1 MKRPEDWT
9 IIKLLQ
15 RTASFFD
22 SQGIDSPRLDAELL
36 LAAALGMTRID
47 LYLRH
52 DQPLDPDELDRFR
65 DLVKR
70 RKDREPVAYILG
82 AKAFWTL
89 DLAVGP
95 DVLIPRPETECL
107 VESVLAFLKVRDDQ
121 ASGYFLDLGTGS
133 GAIALALAQS
143 CPAARGVAVD
153 RSLGALALADG
164 NRRRHHL
171 EDRVALLAG
180 SWLECFSPVKAR
192 FDAIVSNPPY
202 IPSAQIDDLQ
212 PEIARYE
219 PRPALDGGA
228 DGLDCIR
235 HLVARAPAFLVPGG
249 GLFLEIG
256 HDQYPAV
263 RQLASDRGVYAH
275 VACRQDY
282 SGQDRVACLIKQG
295 GP

>member
-1 MKRPEDWT
+1 MKRPDDWT
-9 IIKLLQ
+9 IINLLQ
-15 RTASFFD
+15 RTTSFFD
-22 SQGIDSPRLDAELL
+22 SQGIESPRLDAELL

-52 DQPLDPDELDRFR
+52 DQPLDSDELDRYR

-70 RKDREPVAYILG
+70 RKNREPVAYILG
-82 AKAFWTL
+82 EKAFWTL

-95 DVLIPRPETECL
+95 GALIPRPETECL
-107 VESVLAFLKVRDDQ
+107 VEAVLAFLKDRDAQ
-121 ASGYFLDLGTGS
+121 ASGRFLDLGTGS

-143 CPAARGVAVD
+143 CPAARGAAVD
-153 RSLGALALADG
+153 ASLGALALADA

-180 SWLECFSPVKAR
+180 NWLDSFSPVKAR
-192 FDAIVSNPPY
+192 FDVIVSNPPY
-202 IPSAQIDDLQ
+202 IPSAQIDLLQ

-219 PRPALDGGA
+219 PRAALDGGA

-235 HLVARAPAFLVPGG
+235 HLVARAAAFLAPGG
-249 GLFLEIG
+249 GLFIEIG

-263 RQLASDRGVYAH
+263 RQLAKACGGYAQ

-282 SGQDRVACLIKQG
+282 AGQDRVASLIKQG
-295 GP
+295 D